1 MTRWQQGPRFLP
13 SPRAVA
19 MVRERLE
26 RMGLPITEAAARSL
40 VEALLAFEG
49 PRLYAEAQSNLENS
63 LEIIRDTAESALATL
78 QDERSAPTPTVPAIP
93 PAPAVPAVPAVPAAT
108 IDNRPPVAARR
119 PPELLDDLEDDEPRP
134 VFKRPR
140 R

>member
-1 MTRWQQGPRFLP
+1 
-13 SPRAVA
+13 

-26 RMGLPITEAAARSL
+26 RMGLSVTEAAARSL

-49 PRLYAEAQSNLENS
+49 PRMYAQAQSNLENS
-63 LEIIRDTAESALATL
+63 LEIIRDTAESALAAL
-78 QDERSAPTPTVPAIP
+78 QDERSAPTPTVPSIP
-93 PAPAVPAVPAVPAAT
+93 AAPLPAVPPVTAAT
-108 IDNRPPVAARR
+108 IDERPPVPRR
-119 PPELLDDLEDDEPRP
+119 PPELLDELDEDDEPRP